1 MEADITSESS
11 IQYYESKGER
21 VSGRTWKDTPD
32 LRSRLQKKVIGKK
45 KSYEERIREK
55 KEIQRIRGMELAE
68 KEERAKA
75 RKEAKERKR
84 LKQQAKMSREILSSG
99 VQVITRTDKIKNWN
113 KKARRMLRK
122 VSLESLGLK

>member
-1 MEADITSESS
+1 MSESS

-32 LRSRLQKKVIGKK
+32 LRSRLQKRVIGKK

-55 KEIQRIRGMELAE
+55 KDIKRIREMELAE
-68 KEERAKA
+68 KEERARA

-84 LKQQAKMSREILSSG
+84 QRQQAKMSREILSSG
-99 VQVITRTDKIKNWN
+99 VQVITRTDKIRNWN
-113 KKARRMLRK
+113 KKARRTLRK
-122 VSLESLGLK
+122 VSLESLGLN